1 MNTVRH
7 RNFTLIELL
16 VVIAIIAI
24 LASMLL
30 PALNRARDAAKA
42 ISCKSNLKQLGYVVR
57 LYADTYKGWAVN
69 YSSDHHFID
78 TMVYFVNG
86 KRIRTG
92 APTNPKDSAA
102 FGCPAMDRPPV
113 YVNEWGLNHYGCQL
127 ITPGSDGNGKH
138 RWLVNSMK
146 FDSAHRGATYFWNLD
161 RHPTPAQVLYYGDTL
176 QTYAITDRNNRTKAQ
191 AAFFQGR
198 FNSTYPARPLLDLR
212 HADSTNV
219 GFMDGHVENPKKL
232 DLKVKYLFRAAWVR
246 GIAVE
251 F

>member
-1 MNTVRH
+1 MRH
-7 RNFTLIELL
+7 DKNFTLIELL

-42 ISCKSNLKQLGYVVR
+42 ISCKSNLKQLGYTVR
-57 LYADTYKGWAVN
+57 LYADSYKGWTPN
-69 YSSDHHFID
+69 YLAHKHFLE
-78 TMVYFVNG
+78 VLAEQVHG
-86 KRIRTG
+86 KMIRSG

-102 FGCPAMDRPPV
+102 YGCPGMERPPV
-113 YVNEWGLNHYGCQL
+113 YTNEWQMNHYGSWL
-127 ITPGSDGNGKH
+127 ITPGADGDAKHKWLSKTKFQSTDSSD
-138 RWLVNSMK
+138 S
-146 FDSAHRGATYFWNLD
+146 YFWNLD
-161 RHPTPAQVLYYGDTL
+161 RFPKPAERIFYGDTL
-176 QTYAITDRNNRTKAQ
+176 KTYTIYDRNNRPRAQ
-191 AAFFQGR
+191 VAFFQNR

-246 GIAVE
+246 NVAVE